1 MMFTHTS
8 PSQACTS
15 KDDRMTDS
23 IPDACFIHFKY
34 HEHLDIVWWVF
45 EPDLDFDDSDTSQY
59 PTLTFVYIPITR

>member
-1 MMFTHTS
+1 
-8 PSQACTS
+8 
-15 KDDRMTDS
+15 MTDS